1 MSNRL
6 TIKGQVTIP
15 KDVREFLGLTMG
27 ASAVEFFIAED
38 GTVQVRKAQTPGRI
52 SATGRETVKTCRT
65 PRPAFADTAAGE
77 TTKRDESTASEV
89 PAKAF
94 SQAERRTDVI
104 CVAGGQL

>member
-38 GTVQVRKAQTPGRI
+38 GTVQVRKALTPGRVQ
-52 SATGRETVKTCRT
+52 ATGRERVNACHASAR
-65 PRPAFADTAAGE
+65 PR
-77 TTKRDESTASEV
+77 V
-89 PAKAF
+89 
-94 SQAERRTDVI
+94 SQCDRVLALLSGSV
-104 CVAGGQL
+104 V